1 MKLSLIALSVVALI
15 SVAGCTHND
24 NNVRSQV
31 DALEKRVHEQ
41 DAQIADLEVRA
52 KALKDQS
59 VTTSQSAWEWTSQ
72 HAQEA
77 WNSDLSQDARARL
90 QKCWDDLK
98 TSKK

>member
-15 SVAGCTHND
+15 SVAGCASNQGMQ
-24 NNVRSQV
+24 SQV
-31 DALEKRVHEQ
+31 DALTKRAHEQ
-41 DAQIADLEVRA
+41 DQQIADLEARA

-77 WNSDLSQDARARL
+77 WNSELSQDARARL